1 MAVLI
6 HTTHTHEFSAKKTI
20 NLCLF
25 PYYLPYIY
33 TMAISVVEFPRE
45 GYKFRKF
52 FLLKINIPKG
62 NKSIL
67 RMGVVASC
75 QKLGII
81 LENKVI

>member
-25 PYYLPYIY
+25 PSYLPYIY
-33 TMAISVVEFPRE
+33 TMEIFVVEFPRK
-45 GYKFRKF
+45 GYKIRKVF
-52 FLLKINIPKG
+52 GKKSTYPKEM
-62 NKSIL
+62 
-67 RMGVVASC
+67 RMGVVANY